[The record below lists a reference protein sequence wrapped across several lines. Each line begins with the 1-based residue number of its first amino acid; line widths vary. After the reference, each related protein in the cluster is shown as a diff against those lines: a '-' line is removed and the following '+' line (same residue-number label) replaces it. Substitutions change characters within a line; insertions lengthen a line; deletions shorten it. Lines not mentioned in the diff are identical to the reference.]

1 MIPFDRSVAL
11 KFCRISFP
19 RENGDELVAK
29 VNQREFYLEKED
41 DEKGTVMA
49 AKKRG
54 DVGFFHGFAVHVTN
68 SFSKFPLSLLFCDD
82 VTVSSSERR
91 KTATLMAS

>member
-1 MIPFDRSVAL
+1 MER
-11 KFCRISFP
+11 KR
-19 RENGDELVAK
+19 NGGEEEGCAS
-29 VNQREFYLEKED
+29 
-41 DEKGTVMA
+41 A
-49 AKKRG
+49 PHW
-54 DVGFFHGFAVHVTN
+54 FHDSADSTN

>member
-1 MIPFDRSVAL
+1 
-11 KFCRISFP
+11 
-19 RENGDELVAK
+19 
-29 VNQREFYLEKED
+29 
-41 DEKGTVMA
+41 MA

>member
-1 MIPFDRSVAL
+1 MKR
-11 KFCRISFP
+11 KR
-19 RENGDELVAK
+19 NGGEE
-29 VNQREFYLEKED
+29 R
-41 DEKGTVMA
+41 
-49 AKKRG
+49 RRR
-54 DVGFFHGFAVHVTN
+54 VGFFDGFAVHVTN